1 MLERADAAAA
11 RRDYGD
17 ALASLRILEGLGHE
31 LDPVYEKRREG
42 WRSQMEAR
50 RVGCSQWF
58 G

>member
-11 RRDYGD
+11 RGDYGY

-42 WRSQMEAR
+42 WRSQTEAR